1 MKASNIEDP
10 DRYIEKFFN
19 LHFYLPAHEMNYRAT
34 FIKLFDV
41 YANALDLD
49 KEKRSEFDALKN
61 EPILK
66 DCFSDIRDL
75 KCFINQLVI
84 FLESL
89 GNKDYNLYDAA
100 MVALLQYKCSE
111 IYKILRDKDD
121 VLLKTKTSGTDC
133 ILELKEDPISEIRQ
147 RELLHF
153 RDKNKNLSDPKKEE
167 PIPDLSER
175 HGKSRPY
182 RNEHLGE
189 CILNVLFGS
198 NTSNDE
204 FSIKR
209 VNNFFLYF
217 SGKEHSKSITKAEA
231 SAIIG
236 MDIKAYKEAI
246 DKLFKQDRAEA
257 FLQEI
262 EYVIKNAKETDIPD
276 IIRRTFYFQH
286 CQYDHTPEE
295 RRRERSWYAI
305 SIQNQDLYSI
315 LYENDGRLY
324 SKSIQKA

>member
-1 MKASNIEDP
+1 M
-10 DRYIEKFFN
+10 
-19 LHFYLPAHEMNYRAT
+19 
-34 FIKLFDV
+34 
-41 YANALDLD
+41 
-49 KEKRSEFDALKN
+49 
-61 EPILK
+61 
-66 DCFSDIRDL
+66 
-75 KCFINQLVI
+75 Q
-84 FLESL
+84 
-89 GNKDYNLYDAA
+89 NKY
-100 MVALLQYKCSE
+100 
-111 IYKILRDKDD
+111 
-121 VLLKTKTSGTDC
+121 
-133 ILELKEDPISEIRQ
+133 
-147 RELLHF
+147 
-153 RDKNKNLSDPKKEE
+153 
-167 PIPDLSER
+167 
-175 HGKSRPY
+175 
-182 RNEHLGE
+182 
-189 CILNVLFGS
+189 
-198 NTSNDE
+198 
-204 FSIKR
+204 
-209 VNNFFLYF
+209 NFFLYF